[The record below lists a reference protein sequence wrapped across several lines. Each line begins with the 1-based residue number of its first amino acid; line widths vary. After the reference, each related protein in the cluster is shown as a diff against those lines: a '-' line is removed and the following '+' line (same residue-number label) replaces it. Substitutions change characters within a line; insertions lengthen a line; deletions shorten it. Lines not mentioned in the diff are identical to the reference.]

1 MKYRA
6 ILVERDSVMLPH
18 LAGALKADADFDLAA
33 TYHDAEQALGQSSVF
48 RPNLFL
54 IDVDSPKG
62 LELLPD
68 FIDFFPNADFLGMM
82 EHWKADTAEKVI
94 QAGALGSIV
103 KPFRTRDILK
113 AMEIYGRRGQKK
125 PTRTMAFF
133 SPKGHS
139 GRTTLASVMAL
150 ELARKSGESVALI
163 DADLQFGDVSM
174 FFDVVPQHNVVE
186 ASHDIRLLNPA
197 TLEAYF
203 HPVGQGVWVMG
214 GPVRPEHAELVE
226 ADRLIEVVRM
236 AGSLFRYVLVDLPAG
251 FNPISLAL
259 AEFADTDILVSMINS
274 GQEVRHMKRSMKMF
288 QMWDAYGKKIY
299 PLFSGVKR
307 CTPEQKKKIEEEF
320 GRSVTKIL
328 PEESHI
334 TAITGS
340 GRLLKDLPE
349 DMPYVRAVDDMV
361 GEIIAGR
368 R

>member
-1 MKYRA
+1 
-6 ILVERDSVMLPH
+6 
-18 LAGALKADADFDLAA
+18 
-33 TYHDAEQALGQSSVF
+33 
-48 RPNLFL
+48 
-54 IDVDSPKG
+54 
-62 LELLPD
+62 
-68 FIDFFPNADFLGMM
+68 
-82 EHWKADTAEKVI
+82 
-94 QAGALGSIV
+94 
-103 KPFRTRDILK
+103 
-113 AMEIYGRRGQKK
+113 
-125 PTRTMAFF
+125 
-133 SPKGHS
+133 
-139 GRTTLASVMAL
+139 
-150 ELARKSGESVALI
+150 
-163 DADLQFGDVSM
+163 
-174 FFDVVPQHNVVE
+174 
-186 ASHDIRLLNPA
+186 
-197 TLEAYF
+197 
-203 HPVGQGVWVMG
+203 MG

-307 CTPEQKKKIEEEF
+307 CNSEQKRKIEEEF
-320 GRSVTKIL
+320 GRPVTKIL
-328 PEESHI
+328 PEENHI